1 MKVIV
6 IRNTSCVITFYFKV
20 SATNILKMFV
30 DICVRCPPDRTL
42 ITKPGFDRAKLQYPR
57 IFSCSGQKAPRQVHF
72 VHMYGPKFGS
82 VLKEG
87 SHMVVGRIT
96 HKDEVSLFL

>member
-1 MKVIV
+1 
-6 IRNTSCVITFYFKV
+6 
-20 SATNILKMFV
+20 MFL

-42 ITKPGFDRAKLQYPR
+42 ITKPGVDRAMLQYPR
-57 IFSCSGQKAPRQVHF
+57 ILSCSERKPPRDVRF

-82 VLKEG
+82 LLKEG

-96 HKDEVSLFL
+96 HKDEVSLFSYV